1 MSKNLKIL
9 GVAIV
14 SASILLMV
22 LSSLNDSPTNDEV
35 AHIGAGYSYLVKH
48 NLRLNAEHPPLV
60 KDISAVPLLFMN
72 IKNEIFQAPVYW
84 LGDIEAIS
92 QWAFGHILLFK
103 LGNNADKILQLA
115 RLPILIF
122 FVLAALLLFKWA
134 FDLYGSRG
142 AITALILFCFSPT
155 VLAHG
160 HLVTTDMAITAA
172 VIFSVY
178 LFLRYLE
185 KPTQKNLIL
194 IGVAFGVSAATK
206 FSALLLIPF
215 FIILSVFYAKFK
227 KNQLAKPLS
236 RLLLNLILIV
246 IVGFVLIVTPI
257 YYFNIYNYNPQQQA
271 TDTKIILTELY
282 GDNALTKSVVWLSD
296 KPVLRIYGNYLLGL
310 TIISQR
316 VSAIGNI
323 YFLDELKKSA
333 GISYFPIIYVIKEP
347 LPWLVMLGAAILM
360 TFRKR
365 NWENN
370 AISKF
375 ANWARNNFTEFSM
388 LLWVVIYWAITL
400 NSHLQIGV
408 RHLLPIYPFVI
419 LLVASQAVKIKQKLI
434 LNFGL
439 PILLIWYITDAFVA
453 YPNYIPYYSEIVGG
467 STNGYKYAVDS
478 NLDWG
483 QDLKRLSQW
492 AKDNN
497 IEKIEIDYFGWNDPE
512 YYLGDKFVPINSDR
526 YKNAKDFQ
534 LRNQSN
540 GWLAV
545 SATTLFQRSYGAYT
559 WLRPFVPTTS
569 IGNSIYI
576 WQF

>member
-1 MSKNLKIL
+1 MPKNLKIW
-9 GVAIV
+9 GAVV
-14 SASILLMV
+14 VGASILLMI

-48 NLRLNAEHPPLV
+48 NMRLNAEHPPLV
-60 KDISAVPLLFMN
+60 KDLSALPLLFMSL
-72 IKNEIFQAPVYW
+72 KNEIFQAPVYW

-103 LGNNADKILQLA
+103 LGNNADQILQLA
-115 RLPILIF
+115 RLPMLIF
-122 FVLAALLLFKWA
+122 FVLATMLLFKWA
-134 FDLYGSRG
+134 FDLYGSKG
-142 AITALILFCFSPT
+142 AIIALILFCFSPT

-160 HLVTTDMAITAA
+160 HLVATDMAITAA
-172 VIFSVY
+172 IIFSIY
-178 LFLRYLE
+178 LFLKYLE
-185 KPTQKNLIL
+185 KPTQRNLIITGL
-194 IGVAFGVSAATK
+194 VFGISAATK

-227 KNQLAKPLS
+227 KDQLGKSLS
-236 RLLLNLILIV
+236 RLLLDVILIA
-246 IVGFVLIVTPI
+246 IIGFVLIVTPI

-271 TDTKIILTELY
+271 TDTRIILNELY
-282 GDNALTKSVVWLSD
+282 GDNALTKPIIWLSD
-296 KPVLRIYGNYLLGL
+296 KPVLRIYGNYLLGMA
-310 TIISQR
+310 IITQR
-316 VSAIGNI
+316 ISAVGNI
-323 YFLDELKKSA
+323 YFLDELKNST
-333 GISYFPIIYVIKEP
+333 GISYFPIIYLIKEP
-347 LPWLVMLGAAILM
+347 LPWLIMLAIALGL

-370 AISKF
+370 AVSKF
-375 ANWARNNFTEFSM
+375 TNWAKNNFAEFSM
-388 LLWVVIYWAITL
+388 LLWVFIYWATTL
-400 NSHLQIGV
+400 NSHLQIGI

-419 LLVASQAVKIKQKLI
+419 LLVASQAVKIKQKWI
-434 LNFGL
+434 LNFAV
-439 PILLIWYITDAFVA
+439 PMLLIWYVADAFAA
-453 YPNYIPYYSEIVGG
+453 YPGYISYYSEAVGG
-467 STNGYKYAVDS
+467 SANGYKYAVDS

-483 QDLKRLSQW
+483 QDLKRLGQW

-497 IEKIEIDYFGWNDPE
+497 IEKIEVDYFGWNDPE

-526 YKNAKDFQ
+526 YKNAQDFQ

-545 SATTLFQRSYGAYT
+545 SATTLFQRSYGAYG

-569 IGNSIYI
+569 VGNSIYI